1 MADAMPDEKKDDDRF
16 GTQVFG
22 RGMGYGFD
30 ISGFLTG
37 PEGRALAA
45 TSKGLRDA
53 VKHNADKFG
62 HYPEKYM
69 MIKKTLVD
77 IDLNKIIEV
86 LAKVVADLSPRSE
99 LRNIANGSKSYMGD
113 GSTTFILHVNSLQPY
128 FNEEVMTYGDTRKM
142 LLNEPLKFKTQTL
155 LTPHIFISFDPRI
168 LPYTESKK
176 SMEDILKIID
186 SSLSENKEVK
196 LYLRSTN
203 SPLGRLALLTFKP
216 EVVHRTEP
224 VKLMSNIS
232 KPNVQ
237 VDVQPDLPG
246 LRERI
251 GQRTKQSE
259 QSKQKSE
266 QSKDKD
272 DDEDEDKDKDKKTC
286 CQRFTRGLKR
296 LVGIP
301 TKFTARK
308 KTPKKTPKK
317 APKKS
322 FKKAPKKTPK
332 KSLKKS
338 LKKSI
343 KKAPKKTPKK
353 YVKKM

>member
-1 MADAMPDEKKDDDRF
+1 MINNIQMADAMPDEKKDDDR
-16 GTQVFG
+16 
-22 RGMGYGFD
+22 RGMGYGRD
-30 ISGFLTG
+30 ISEFLTG

-77 IDLNKIIEV
+77 IDPNKIAEV
-86 LAKVVADLSPRSE
+86 LVEKVLADVSPRSE
-99 LRNIANGSKSYMGD
+99 ISNIANGSKSYMGD
-113 GSTTFILHVNSLQPY
+113 GSTTFILHVKSLEPY
-128 FNEEVMTYGDTRKM
+128 FNEEVMTYGDTRKI

-155 LTPHIFISFDPRI
+155 LTPNIFISLDPRI

-186 SSLSENKEVK
+186 SSLSENAEEVK

-203 SPLGRLALLTFKP
+203 SPLSRGRLALLTFKP

-224 VKLMSNIS
+224 VKMSNIS
-232 KPNVQ
+232 KSNVQ
-237 VDVQPDLPG
+237 VDLPG

-251 GQRTKQSE
+251 GQRTKQ
-259 QSKQKSE
+259 KSE
-266 QSKDKD
+266 QSEDKD
-272 DDEDEDKDKDKKTC
+272 EEDKDKKTC

-308 KTPKKTPKK
+308 KTPKK

-338 LKKSI
+338 I
-343 KKAPKKTPKK
+343 KKVPKKTPKK